1 MSARWPSRYPVWT
14 LGALGAAALLFC
26 AQVWVQYAREW
37 SEAERVYLGDY
48 LRSGIR
54 GVWRGAHGRY
64 VLLNGVTAQGQARL
78 VLGDEAEQATGT

>member
-26 AQVWVQYAREW
+26 AQVWVQYARE
-37 SEAERVYLGDY
+37 AERVYLTDY

-54 GVWRGAHGRY
+54 GSVSARAQRRY
-64 VLLNGVTAQGQARL
+64 VLLNGVTAEGQARL
-78 VLGDEAEQATGT
+78 VLGQVARS

>member
-1 MSARWPSRYPVWT
+1 VWT
-14 LGALGAAALLFC
+14 LGALGVAALLFC

-37 SEAERVYLGDY
+37 SEAERAYLMDY

-54 GVWRGAHGRY
+54 GNVSAKAQRRY

-78 VLGDEAEQATGT
+78 VLGDEAERVKDADGKPGTG